1 MRLPVLTCPVYY
13 IYDYHCHVYNLHS
26 VSFSNVNYNTCV
38 SVLTVWIVCYH
49 IVLVHKTN
57 RPLLS
62 QFSHI
67 LTSTAG
73 AQDLLGCPELVDWIT
88 DLWQMA
94 IEAET
99 QGGYPT
105 SSMPILIVANEV
117 LSSIAS
123 YQ

>member
-1 MRLPVLTCPVYY
+1 MCICANSMY
-13 IYDYHCHVYNLHS
+13 
-26 VSFSNVNYNTCV
+26 
-38 SVLTVWIVCYH
+38 YH
-49 IVLVHKTN
+49 IVLEHKTN

-62 QFSHI
+62 QLSHI

-73 AQDLLGCPELVDWIT
+73 AQDLLGCLELVDWIT

-105 SSMPILIVANEV
+105 RSMPILIVANEV